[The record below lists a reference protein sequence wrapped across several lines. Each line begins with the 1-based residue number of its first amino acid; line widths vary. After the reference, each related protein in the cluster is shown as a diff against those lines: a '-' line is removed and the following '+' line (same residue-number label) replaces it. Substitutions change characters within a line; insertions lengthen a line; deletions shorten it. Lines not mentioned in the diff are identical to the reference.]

1 MQFICELMV
10 YFVLLNNYDSFSRA
24 FLVRITESLRISYSS
39 FIVMER
45 SLISSLSLA
54 STSNAKDYDEMNRD
68 AKKVN
73 VKGKWWKVGAAAA
86 AGSLLVLAGNC
97 QLQPLPT
104 SYR

>member
-1 MQFICELMV
+1 MV

-24 FLVRITESLRISYSS
+24 FLTRIAESLGVSYAS
-39 FIVMER
+39 FLSMER

-54 STSNAKDYDEMNRD
+54 SSSNAKDYDEMNRD

-86 AGSLLVLAGNC
+86 AGSLLVFAGNYQF
-97 QLQPLPT
+97 QLLLV
-104 SYR
+104 SYF